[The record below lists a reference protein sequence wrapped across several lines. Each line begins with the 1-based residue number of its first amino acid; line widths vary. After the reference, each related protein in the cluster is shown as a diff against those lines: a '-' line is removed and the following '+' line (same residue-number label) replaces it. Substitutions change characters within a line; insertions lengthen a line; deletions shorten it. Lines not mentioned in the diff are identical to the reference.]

1 MTVLIDLYNR
11 AMSKPNKPQPFECDA
26 ELKQKAAD
34 IFARLMDAY
43 GMPDWPVMPP
53 LDEMMNT
60 VLSQNTN
67 DRNRD
72 LAFQRLRQRFG
83 SWEEVRDAPL
93 EEVIERIRPAG
104 LGNQKGARMQE
115 ILQRITAERGN
126 LDLDFL
132 HSWKPEEI
140 RSWLTSFKGIGL
152 KTASIVMLFSL
163 GVPAFPVDTHI
174 YRVSGRLGLRPAKMN
189 VNMSHDHLAGL
200 FPPEDYGPAHI
211 NLILLGRRLCHARKP
226 DCDNCFLTDLCSHY
240 AAL

>member
-1 MTVLIDLYNR
+1 MDSPTDLYNR
-11 AMSKPNKPQPFECDA
+11 AMSTKNNPHPVESDA
-26 ELKQKAAD
+26 GLQQKAAA
-34 IFARLMDAY
+34 IFTRLMNTY
-43 GMPDWPVMPP
+43 GTPDWPVMPP

-72 LAFQRLRQRFG
+72 LAFQRLRQRFD

-132 HSWKPEEI
+132 RSWQPEEI

-163 GVPAFPVDTHI
+163 GIPAFPVDTHI

-189 VNMSHDHLAGL
+189 VDVCHSHLAGL
-200 FPPEDYGPAHI
+200 FPPEVYGPAHI

-226 DCDNCFLTDLCSHY
+226 DCGHCFLTDLCNYY

>member
-1 MTVLIDLYNR
+1 
-11 AMSKPNKPQPFECDA
+11 MSTPKKPQIIECDP
-26 ELKQKAAD
+26 ETQHKAAEIYD
-34 IFARLMDAY
+34 RLMDHY
-43 GMPDWPVMPP
+43 GMPDWPTMPP

-72 LAFQRLRQRFG
+72 FAFQRLRDRFS

-93 EEVIERIRPAG
+93 EEVIECIRPAG

-126 LDLDFL
+126 LDLEFL
-132 HSWKPEEI
+132 HGWQAEEV
-140 RSWLTSFKGIGL
+140 RTWLTSFKGIGL

-163 GVPAFPVDTHI
+163 GIPAFPVDTHI
-174 YRVSGRLGLRPAKMN
+174 YRVSGRLGLRPANMN
-189 VNMSHDHLAGL
+189 VDVCHHHLATL
-200 FPPEDYGPAHI
+200 FPPEVYGSAHI

-226 DCDNCFLTDLCSHY
+226 DCANCFLTDLCTYY
-240 AAL
+240 ATL